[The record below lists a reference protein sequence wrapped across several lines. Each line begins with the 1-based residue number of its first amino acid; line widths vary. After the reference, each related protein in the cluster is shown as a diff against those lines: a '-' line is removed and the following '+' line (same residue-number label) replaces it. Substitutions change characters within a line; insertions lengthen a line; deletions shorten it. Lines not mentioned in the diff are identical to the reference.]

1 MNGDPYMWQMIGN
14 FIAFLLLHPLAALVL
29 LVFVLSGLAFISFGG
44 IRFCRRVK
52 N

>member
-1 MNGDPYMWQMIGN
+1 MIQLLGD

-29 LVFVLSGLAFISFGG
+29 LVAVLSGLAFISFGG
-44 IRFCRRVK
+44 IQLCRKIK